1 MRFGYSHQHSRH
13 VDVDMTAMI
22 DVVFLLIVFF
32 MSTAQFAKL
41 TKAAVDL
48 PLEQGEEERHAED
61 AGLVVNVTM
70 AGAII
75 VDDREVSLSRLMVMV
90 QTEIDR
96 AGGDPAAVELWLRAD
111 KRAPAQSVNEIA
123 LALTELNVR
132 SWRLATEQ
140 PMPGRSGRK

>member
-1 MRFGYSHQHSRH
+1 MRFATEHQHGRH

-41 TKAAVDL
+41 TKAEVEL
-48 PLEQGEEERHAED
+48 PIEQGEEERQNED
-61 AGLVVNVTM
+61 AGLVVNIKSDGT
-70 AGAII
+70 II
-75 VDDREVSLSRLMVMV
+75 IDDREVSLPRLIAMVEV
-90 QTEIDR
+90 EVRR

-111 KRAPAQSVNEIA
+111 KRTPAQRINQIA

-140 PMPGRSGRK
+140 PAPGRRTE